1 MASKKNEK
9 GGSGF
14 GIAAALVGA
23 AAAGYYLFGPKGEA
37 NRKKIQAWSL
47 KAKAEVLE
55 QFEKKKDVTKEQYE
69 ETIDK
74 VTAKYAKLK
83 SVGEVEASKLN
94 RELKRHWKAIAQAA
108 EEKPKKGKK

>member
-1 MASKKNEK
+1 MATKKKEK
-9 GGSGF
+9 GGGL
-14 GIAAALVGA
+14 GLAAAVVGA
-23 AAAGYYLFGPKGEA
+23 AAAGYYLFGPKGEV

-74 VTAKYAKLK
+74 VTSKYAKLK
-83 SVGEVEASKLN
+83 SVGEVEATKLN
-94 RELKRHWKAIAQAA
+94 RELKRHWKAIAQAVD
-108 EEKPKKGKK
+108 EKPKKRK